1 MSGGKIAAHCVMQP
15 DVLLIGGGL
24 AGLSAAVQLTDAGHS
39 IVLVERSPQCGGR
52 ARSFRDAITGEDVD
66 NGQHIMMG
74 CYHETLRY
82 LERIGS
88 RHLVDLQPPL
98 RAHFRENGRAA
109 GLLSA
114 LPLPPP
120 LHALSALLRFELL
133 TWHERMAVVRAARA
147 LLAAHPVA
155 DTKLQSQTVEEWLNE
170 HSQPERCKR
179 AFWNVL
185 AIGMLNEQ
193 SAFASASL
201 FVGTMQR
208 ILSGKR
214 TDASIALPL
223 AGLSR
228 VLIEPA
234 VAFLQ
239 SHGSEVMLSSSV
251 ESFSEENGRIRAAV
265 LRGGRTI
272 MPRAVISAVP
282 FFALDSVANGFL
294 LEQLPELRKAQTLLP
309 APIVSIHLWLDREI
323 MEEEFAALLG
333 SPIQWM
339 FNTGKIQH
347 LNRQGCHLSLVV
359 SSAWREVEKER
370 SVLAAMGLEE
380 VRKVLPAAR
389 NASLIHSLVVKE
401 KRATFSPRPGSE
413 RLRPS
418 HLTAMEN
425 FFLAGDWTATG
436 LPATIEGAVISGVTS
451 ANAAVEFLDRR
462 LR

>member
-1 MSGGKIAAHCVMQP
+1 MSCGKIAARCVMQP
-15 DVLLIGGGL
+15 DVLIIGGGL
-24 AGLSAAVQLTDAGHS
+24 AGLSAAVQLTNAGHS
-39 IVLVERSPQCGGR
+39 IVIIERSPQCGGR
-52 ARSFRDAITGEDVD
+52 TRSFRDAVTGEDVD

-82 LERIGS
+82 LECIGS
-88 RHLVDLQPPL
+88 RHLVAVQPPL
-98 RAHFRENGRAA
+98 RVHFCEQGGRA
-109 GLLSA
+109 GWLSA

-120 LHALSALLRFELL
+120 LHALLALLRFDLL
-133 TWHERMAVVRAARA
+133 AWSERIAVVRAARA
-147 LLAAHPVA
+147 LLAANPA
-155 DTKLQSQTVEEWLNE
+155 TDTRLQSQTVEDWLNE
-170 HSQPERCKR
+170 HSQPKRCRK
-179 AFWNVL
+179 AFWDVL

-214 TDASIALPL
+214 TDASIALL
-223 AGLSR
+223 SAGLSR
-228 VLIEPA
+228 VLVEPA

-239 SHGSEVMLSSSV
+239 SHGSEVMLSSTV
-251 ESFSEENGRIRAAV
+251 ESFSEENGEIRGAILA
-265 LRGGRTI
+265 GGRTI
-272 MPRAVISAVP
+272 SPRAVISAVP
-282 FFALDSVANGFL
+282 FFALDSLANGFL
-294 LEQLPELRKAQTLLP
+294 LKRLPELHNAQTLLP
-309 APIVSIHLWLDREI
+309 APIVSIHLWLDRGI

-333 SPIQWM
+333 SPIQWV

-347 LNRQGCHLSLVV
+347 VNRQGCHLSLVV
-359 SSAWREVEKER
+359 SGAWQEVEKER

-380 VRKVLPAAR
+380 VQKVFPAAR

-418 HLTAMEN
+418 HLTAVEN
-425 FFLAGDWTATG
+425 LFLAGDWTATG
-436 LPATIEGAVISGVTS
+436 LPATIEGAVVSGVAS
-451 ANAAVEFLDRR
+451 ANAAMEFLDRR

>member
-1 MSGGKIAAHCVMQP
+1 MSGGRTAAHCVMQP
-15 DVLLIGGGL
+15 DVLVIGGGI
-24 AGLSAAVQLTDAGHS
+24 AGLTAAVQLIDAGHS

-52 ARSFRDAITGEDVD
+52 ARSFRDAVTGVDID

-82 LERIGS
+82 LEHIGS
-88 RHLVDLQPPL
+88 RHLVDLQPLL
-98 RAHFRENGRAA
+98 RAHFRENGRAV

-120 LHALSALLRFELL
+120 LHALSALLRFDLL
-133 TWHERMAVVRAARA
+133 TWSERIAVVRAVRA
-147 LLAAHPVA
+147 LLAANPA
-155 DTKLQSQTVEEWLNE
+155 AETRLQSQTVEDWLNE
-170 HSQPERCKR
+170 HSQPERCR
-179 AFWNVL
+179 RIFWDVL

-208 ILSGKR
+208 VLSGKR

-228 VLIEPA
+228 VLVEPA

-239 SHGSEVMLSSSV
+239 SHGSEIVLSSTV
-251 ESFSEENGRIRAAV
+251 ESFGEENGKIRGAV
-265 LRGGRTI
+265 LGGGRTI
-272 MPRAVISAVP
+272 TPRAVISAVP

-294 LEQLPELRKAQTLLP
+294 LERLPELRKAQTLLP
-309 APIVSIHLWLDREI
+309 APIVSIHLWLDCEI
-323 MEEEFAALLG
+323 MEEEFAALPG
-333 SPIQWM
+333 SPIQWV
-339 FNTGKIQH
+339 FNTGKIQP
-347 LNRQGCHLSLVV
+347 LNGQGSHLSLVV
-359 SSAWREVEKER
+359 SGAWEEVEKEK

-380 VRKVLPAAR
+380 VQKAFPAAR
-389 NASLIHSLVVKE
+389 NATLIHSVVIKE

-418 HLTAMEN
+418 HLTAVEN

-436 LPATIEGAVISGVTS
+436 LPATIEGAVVSGVAS
-451 ANAAVEFLDRR
+451 ANAAVEFLNRR